1 MRYHLAEWGHARVR
15 SVWYCEGNLTIL
27 KRILYLDLAK
37 GNPK

>member
-1 MRYHLAEWGHARVR
+1 MAGVAAIPDILGI
-15 SVWYCEGNLTIL
+15 CNGNLTIL